1 MAKPDGDDHRPIVY
15 VAMSADIMHP
25 GHVNIIEEARKLG
38 SVTVG
43 LLTDEAIASYK
54 RLPLMTY
61 DERLAVVEQL
71 RGVDRVVPQETLDY
85 VPNLEKYRPDYVVHG
100 DDWQEGVQ
108 APVRQ
113 RVVEA
118 LERIGGTLVEPSYT
132 PGISSTRVQESLK
145 QIGTTAEIRR
155 RRLNRLMA
163 VRNPIRVMEAHSG
176 LSGLIVE
183 HASTTNPEGQQVE
196 FDGMWLSSLTDST
209 IKGRPDTEYVDLTS
223 RMTTLQEILEITT
236 KPVIFDGDTGGLP
249 EHFAMKVKTLERLG
263 VSAVVIEDK
272 VGAKKNSLFGTDV
285 DQTQDEPE
293 AFAEKISMGK
303 AVQATD
309 DFQIIARIESLL
321 LGKAPEDA
329 IKRGEIY
336 LEGGADG
343 LLIHERASDV
353 SNLFEVLGHF
363 KGRTP
368 LVVVPSGYPQ
378 VTEAELSEAGATVVI
393 YANHLL
399 RSAYPAM
406 VEVANL
412 ILAHGRAY
420 EADQKCLPI
429 AAALELIPG
438 NR

>member
-1 MAKPDGDDHRPIVY
+1 
-15 VAMSADIMHP
+15 
-25 GHVNIIEEARKLG
+25 
-38 SVTVG
+38 
-43 LLTDEAIASYK
+43 LL
-54 RLPLMTY
+54 
-61 DERLAVVEQL
+61 
-71 RGVDRVVPQETLDY
+71 
-85 VPNLEKYRPDYVVHG
+85 
-100 DDWQEGVQ
+100 
-108 APVRQ
+108 
-113 RVVEA
+113 
-118 LERIGGTLVEPSYT
+118 
-132 PGISSTRVQESLK
+132 
-145 QIGTTAEIRR
+145 
-155 RRLNRLMA
+155 A
-163 VRNPIRVMEAHSG
+163 VRNPIRIMEAHSG

-183 HASTTNPEGQQVE
+183 HASSTNLEGQEVE

-303 AVQATD
+303 SVQATD

-321 LGKAPEDA
+321 LGKTPEDA

-343 LLIHERASDV
+343 LLIHERDSDV
-353 SNLFEVLGHF
+353 SKLFEVLGHF
-363 KGRTP
+363 QGRTP

-378 VTEAELSEAGATVVI
+378 VTEAELSGAGANIVI

-406 VEVANL
+406 VETANL
-412 ILAHGRAY
+412 ILANGRAY

>member
-1 MAKPDGDDHRPIVY
+1 LAKADGEEHRPIVY

-61 DERLAVVEQL
+61 DERLSVVEQL

-85 VPNLEKYRPDYVVHG
+85 VPNLEKYRPDFVVHG

-108 APVRQ
+108 APIRK

-163 VRNPIRVMEAHSG
+163 VRNPIRIMEAHSG

-183 HASTTNPEGQQVE
+183 HASTTNPDGHVVE

-321 LGKAPEDA
+321 LGKTPEDA

-343 LLIHERASDV
+343 LLIHERDSDV
-353 SNLFEVLGHF
+353 SRLFEVLGHF

-378 VTEAELSEAGATVVI
+378 VTEAELSEAGANVVI

-406 VEVANL
+406 VEIANL

>member
-1 MAKPDGDDHRPIVY
+1 
-15 VAMSADIMHP
+15 MSADIMHP
-25 GHVNIIEEARKLG
+25 GHVNIIEEARKYG
-38 SVTVG
+38 SVMVG

-61 DERLAVVEQL
+61 EERLSVVEQL
-71 RGVDRVVPQETLDY
+71 RGVDRVVPQDTLDY
-85 VPNLEKYRPDYVVHG
+85 VPNLEKYRPDFVVHG

-113 RVVEA
+113 RVLET

-145 QIGTTAEIRR
+145 EIGTTAEIRR
-155 RRLNRLMA
+155 RRLRRLMA
-163 VRNPIRVMEAHSG
+163 VRNPIRIMEAHSG

-183 HASTTNPEGQQVE
+183 HAAATSPDGQQVE

-272 VGAKKNSLFGTDV
+272 VGAKRNSLFGTDV
-285 DQTQDEPE
+285 EQTQDEPE

-321 LGKAPEDA
+321 LGKTPEDA

-336 LEGGADG
+336 LDGGADG

-368 LVVVPSGYPQ
+368 LVVVPSGYPEA
-378 VTEAELSEAGATVVI
+378 TEAELSAAGATIVI